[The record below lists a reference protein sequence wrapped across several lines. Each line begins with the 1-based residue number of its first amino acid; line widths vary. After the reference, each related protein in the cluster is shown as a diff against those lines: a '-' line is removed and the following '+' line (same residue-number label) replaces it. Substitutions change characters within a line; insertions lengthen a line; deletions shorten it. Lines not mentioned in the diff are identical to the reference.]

1 MLTMFMAK
9 THVGYKKVQVDDLV
23 INTMWAWMGALG
35 VSDRVGIVSPS
46 YGVFRQLELNC
57 FNSVYLEEL
66 LKTTKYIEYYNQ
78 VSTGLHSSRLRFYA
92 HMFFNME
99 LAYPEKNE
107 QSDIVKFIQD
117 KSTKIN
123 KAITLQEQ
131 QIEKLKEYKA
141 TLINS
146 AVTGKIKVS

>member
-1 MLTMFMAK
+1 MAEDYSGSK
-9 THVGYKKVQVDDLV
+9 LCDKGDLV
-23 INTMWAWMGALG
+23 FNIMWAWMGALG

-107 QSDIVKFIQD
+107 QSDIVKFFQD